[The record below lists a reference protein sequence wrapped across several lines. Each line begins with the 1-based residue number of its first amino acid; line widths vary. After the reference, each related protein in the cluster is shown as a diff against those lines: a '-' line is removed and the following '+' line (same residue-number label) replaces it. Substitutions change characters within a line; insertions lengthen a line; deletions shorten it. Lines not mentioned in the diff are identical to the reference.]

1 MHVLPNQEKMKS
13 KRVNLIPKEILLKL
27 FLNQSQFLKSQDGL
41 EIANHVTQ
49 ILLTSK
55 ALAL

>member
-1 MHVLPNQEKMKS
+1 MKS